1 MGTVLLGKSSLYLIM
16 KMFVVLALAAVAVAE
31 PEADPQVFLSGAYAS
46 PLLRHL
52 SPYTYTNLN
61 TYNAYNPYYNPYV
74 HSIGKRD
81 AEAKADPAVVYHSGV
96 SPLTGYPAL
105 PVSTYST
112 LKSVVSPVTYTAG
125 SHLVNPVV
133 NPFAYTAGSHIV
145 SPVTYSAVA
154 PVTHKITN
162 YNSPSHYTAESY
174 GAFGPQYIAKNHGV
188 EHIVKREADP
198 LVTIHGVSP
207 YNVYTGLPATT
218 YTGLPTT
225 YTGLPATTYTGL
237 PATTYTGLPSTYTGV
252 PVTYTGVPV
261 LKHAGAAHAV
271 AATPFG
277 VTHSSNV
284 GVCTN
289 NNGEQVSC

>member
-1 MGTVLLGKSSLYLIM
+1 MGTGLLGKSSLYLIM

-31 PEADPQVFLSGAYAS
+31 PEADPQELLSGAYTS
-46 PLLRHL
+46 PLLRRL

-61 TYNAYNPYYNPYV
+61 TYNAYNPYSAYTTYNPYV
-74 HSIGKRD
+74 HTIGKRD
-81 AEAKADPAVVYHSGV
+81 ADAKADPAVVYHSGV

-207 YNVYTGLPATT
+207 YTT

-237 PATTYTGLPSTYTGV
+237 PTTYTGLPSTYTGV

-261 LKHAGAAHAV
+261 LKHAV
-271 AATPFG
+271 LLMLLLPPPL
-277 VTHSSNV
+277 V
-284 GVCTN
+284 
-289 NNGEQVSC
+289 

>member
-112 LKSVVSPVTYTAG
+112 LKSVV
-125 SHLVNPVV
+125 

-145 SPVTYSAVA
+145 SPVTYNAVA

-174 GAFGPQYIAKNHGV
+174 GAFGPKYIAKNHGV
-188 EHIVKREADP
+188 EHVVKREANP
-198 LVTIHGVSP
+198 LVAIHGVSP
-207 YNVYTGLPATT
+207 YTAGVYTGL
-218 YTGLPTT
+218 
-225 YTGLPATTYTGL
+225 
-237 PATTYTGLPSTYTGV
+237 SYTGV
-252 PVTYTGVPV
+252 PTMYTGLHTTYAGTPV
-261 LKHAGAAHAV
+261 VKPNGAAHAV
-271 AATPFG
+271 AVTPFG
-277 VTHSSNV
+277 VAHSSHV

>member
-1 MGTVLLGKSSLYLIM
+1 MGVLLGKSSLYLIM

-31 PEADPQVFLSGAYAS
+31 PEADPQVLLSGAYAS

-112 LKSVVSPVTYTAG
+112 LKS
-125 SHLVNPVV
+125 VV

-225 YTGLPATTYTGL
+225 YTGLPATTYTG
-237 PATTYTGLPSTYTGV
+237 V